1 MQNYVRHI
9 LFLTCTLCCLLV
21 PADVAAISLE
31 DFFNSFFNG
40 SGGNSG
46 ACSYN
51 GDVRSSFKN
60 CNPSEWLRSD
70 AGIDLDVQAKS
81 DFRDVLAII
90 TRRIQIVASILAI
103 GALVFVGF
111 LLVAPVKEETKSKSK
126 KGFLYATVGF
136 LLTIV
141 ASIIVNAIVDFI
153 YDIFW

>member
-1 MQNYVRHI
+1 M
-9 LFLTCTLCCLLV
+9 
-21 PADVAAISLE
+21 
-31 DFFNSFFNG
+31 
-40 SGGNSG
+40 
-46 ACSYN
+46 
-51 GDVRSSFKN
+51 
-60 CNPSEWLRSD
+60 RSD

-153 YDIFW
+153 YDIF